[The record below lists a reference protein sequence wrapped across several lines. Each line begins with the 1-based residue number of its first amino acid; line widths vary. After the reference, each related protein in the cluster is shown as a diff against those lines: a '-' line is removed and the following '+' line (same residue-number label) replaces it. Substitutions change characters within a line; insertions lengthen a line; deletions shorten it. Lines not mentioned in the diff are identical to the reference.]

1 VSCRL
6 SFPSLQCRSLFLI
19 GVCTSRQGTDTLLW
33 CPSHC
38 NVAVTEVHMPP
49 TYTHPPPLP
58 FLSALSTPN
67 TKDQHLF
74 LLLRRNHSFRR
85 IQDSWPPGPFR
96 CPVCVCACLP
106 VFMCVLVDLF
116 CPPPTTTTTVLP
128 IPHSVCPSSPCFAKI
143 VSSGN
148 VCGNVHKTASV
159 GGHAHGRERKS
170 GMGVTFLLSHC
181 RKGVEWCVNRRE
193 IVGLVGIAELD

>member
-1 VSCRL
+1 MCPCVMSPFLSLSVMPVSLPDWRL
-6 SFPSLQCRSLFLI
+6 HLKTRH
-19 GVCTSRQGTDTLLW
+19 GHLLW

-38 NVAVTEVHMPP
+38 NVAVSEVHIPP
-49 TYTHPPPLP
+49 THTHPPPLP
-58 FLSALSTPN
+58 FLSALSTSN

-96 CPVCVCACLP
+96 CPVCVCTCLS
-106 VFMCVLVDLF
+106 VFICALVDLF
-116 CPPPTTTTTVLP
+116 CPPLTTTTTVLP
-128 IPHSVCPSSPCFAKI
+128 IPHSVCSSSPYFAKF

-159 GGHAHGRERKS
+159 GLACAKN
-170 GMGVTFLLSHC
+170 TP
-181 RKGVEWCVNRRE
+181 
-193 IVGLVGIAELD
+193 